1 MNKSYR
7 KNILRTFKSTRSRF
21 IAIFSIVALG
31 VGFLAG
37 LSATPVDMRNSM
49 ERYMDSGNFYD
60 LRVLSTLGLTDEDVQ
75 ALSRVEGVRQVEAA
89 YSADLLVQAGGADVV
104 VARAHS
110 IPREINV
117 LTLVEG
123 RLPER
128 RGECVVEAGAN
139 DVNRAFDIGQKFFLT
154 EDNEDLEEKMAATEF
169 TVVGV
174 VHNTNYFSF
183 EREPASVG
191 NGTINLVFYV
201 EPEDFAYESY
211 TEIYLT
217 ADGALEQS
225 SLEDDYEETVRKL
238 SERVESISDEQ
249 CRKRYNTLR
258 TDAQAEIDRAW
269 QEYEDA
275 RTEAD
280 EKLADAWQ
288 EILDGRKKLADGEQE
303 LADGEREYEDGLKE
317 VADAEKEVSDG
328 QDALQKAEDQ
338 LIEGQAAW
346 DDGWRKFK
354 DGETTLA
361 EAKKELEEGQRK
373 YDDGL
378 AAYQISVA
386 QLQAGELQLA
396 EAKQKLDAA
405 QTLYGEGKAQLEA
418 KRPFVEAARGQYEQ
432 LAALNAGYKQYR
444 AGVEAIIGQYAAL
457 GIAIT
462 FEQAEETFSD
472 KALAAMLASTPESA
486 MTPEELVRY
495 QQLLALNTAQKQID
509 AGIAGI
515 MAAATPETGMTREQA
530 IAVFSDEALAKMLPQ
545 VEQAEAQLAAA
556 EEQLALSGVQLEA
569 GWAEYNANAQ
579 KMAEGRAALQ
589 AAGKQLESAK
599 MQLEAGWAA
608 YNAGGDELYAGKHT
622 LEKTRTELQDGWAVL
637 ADKKVEL
644 ANAQKKIRDARQDL
658 VQARQE
664 LADARETIAENR
676 QKLLDGEI
684 EYEDAKAEAEQKL
697 ADAKQEIEDGQ
708 KKLDDL
714 EVPEWYVWDRSHN
727 VSWASFDGNVEK
739 LQAITTVFPVFFF
752 LVAALVVST
761 TMTRMIEEERL
772 QIGTMK
778 ALGYRKQEILVKYML
793 YALTAAVAGT
803 FVGLAVGFYAFPTI
817 IWSAYSMMYYMPK
830 IYAPWLLDKALTA
843 GGALIGLSIL
853 VTVTAGRATLAES
866 PAALMLPRAPKPGK
880 RILLE
885 YITPLWKRLPFSWKV
900 TCRNLLR
907 YQKRFWM
914 TVIGVAGCTAL
925 LVTGFG
931 IADSLDA
938 IITNQYDRVYHYDL
952 TTVLSHPEDT
962 QAGEAYEYLFGS
974 DFDASLV
981 TCTEKVNQ
989 TDPNGKQIEC
999 YLTVPKDIDSFA
1011 DFADLHERVSGIA
1024 TPMQQEGV
1032 VLTEKFA
1039 SLMGVKTGDT
1049 VRLANVDG
1057 AEAEFMVSGVCE
1069 HYVYNY
1075 AYLSATA
1082 YENGFGAAPE
1092 WNTVLTKLKENTQ
1105 ESRDKASARLLA
1117 MDEVA
1122 GISFTVDQ
1130 INMVLNMLNSINA
1143 VVVLIVV
1150 CAAALAFVVLYNL
1163 SNINIAE
1170 RVKEIATI
1178 KVLGFHDKEVSA
1190 YVNRETVVLTV
1201 IGALTGLVMG
1211 IWLHR
1216 FIMITVEVD
1225 AVMFGRDI
1233 APRSFLFALILTL
1246 LFGTVVNLV
1255 MGRKLR
1261 RISMVESMKAPE

>member
-1 MNKSYR
+1 
-7 KNILRTFKSTRSRF
+7 
-21 IAIFSIVALG
+21 
-31 VGFLAG
+31 
-37 LSATPVDMRNSM
+37 
-49 ERYMDSGNFYD
+49 MDSGNFYD

-89 YSADLLVQAGGADVV
+89 YSADLLVQTGGADVV

-110 IPREINV
+110 IPHTINT
-117 LTLVEG
+117 LTLVDG

-128 RGECVVEAGAN
+128 SGECVVEAGAN
-139 DVNRAFDIGQKFFLT
+139 KVNRAFAIGQKLVLT
-154 EDNEDLEEKMAATEF
+154 GDNENLEEKMAATEF

-191 NGTINLVFYV
+191 NGTISLVFYV
-201 EPEDFAYESY
+201 KPEDFAYEAY

-217 ADGALEQS
+217 ADGALEQN
-225 SLEDDYEETVRKL
+225 SLEEGYKETISVL
-238 SERVESISDEQ
+238 SAKVEAISGQQ
-249 CRKRYNTLR
+249 CQTRYDTLR
-258 TDAQAEIDRAW
+258 SDAQAEIDDAW
-269 QEYEDA
+269 KEYNDA
-275 RTEAD
+275 RNEAD
-280 EKLADAWQ
+280 AELADAWQ
-288 EILDGRKKLADGEQE
+288 EIQDGRKKLADGEQE
-303 LADGEREYEDGLKE
+303 LADGEREYEDGLRE
-317 VADAEKEVSDG
+317 VADAEKEVLDG

-338 LIEGQAAW
+338 LTEGQAAW
-346 DDGWRKFK
+346 EDGWRQFR
-354 DGETTLA
+354 DGEAALA
-361 EAKKELEEGQRK
+361 EAKKELDEGQRK
-373 YDDGL
+373 YDDGVT
-378 AAYQISVA
+378 AYQTSLA
-386 QLQAGELQLA
+386 QLQAGEAQLA
-396 EAKQKLDAA
+396 EAKQKLGAA
-405 QTLYGEGKAQLEA
+405 QALYEEGRAQLEA
-418 KRPFVEAARGQYEQ
+418 NRPSVQAARSRYEQ

-444 AGVEAIIGQYAAL
+444 TGVQAIVAQYAAA
-457 GIAIT
+457 GVSIT
-462 FEQAEETFSD
+462 FEQAEDTFSD
-472 KALAAMLASTPESA
+472 KALAEMLASTPESA
-486 MTPEELVRY
+486 MTPEELARY
-495 QQLLALNTAQKQID
+495 QQFLTLNSAQKQLN

-530 IAVFSDEALAKMLPQ
+530 IALFSDESLAVLLPQ
-545 VEQAEAQLAAA
+545 VEQAETQLTTAEQQLAA
-556 EEQLALSGVQLEA
+556 SGAQLEA
-569 GWAEYNANAQ
+569 GWAEYNANAL
-579 KMAEGRAALQ
+579 KMQEGRTALYAAE
-589 AAGKQLESAK
+589 KQLAAAK
-599 MQLEAGWAA
+599 AQLEAGWAA

-644 ANAQKKIRDARQDL
+644 ADAQKKIREAHQDL
-658 VQARQE
+658 ADARQE
-664 LADARETIAENR
+664 LADARETIAENK

-739 LQAITTVFPVFFF
+739 LRAITTVFPVFFF

-778 ALGYRKQEILVKYML
+778 ALGYRRGEILVKYML

-803 FVGLAVGFYAFPTI
+803 FVGLAAGFYAFPTI
-817 IWSAYSMMYYMPK
+817 IWSAYSIMYYMPK
-830 IYAPWLLDKALTA
+830 IYTPWLLDKAVTA

-907 YQKRFWM
+907 YKKRFWM

-952 TTVLSHPEDT
+952 TTALSHPEDT
-962 QAGEAYEYLFGS
+962 QAGEAHDYLFGS
-974 DFDASLV
+974 GFESSLI

-999 YLTVPKDIDSFA
+999 YLTVPKDMDRFA
-1011 DFADLHERVSGIA
+1011 DFVDLHERVSGTA

-1039 SLMGVKTGDT
+1039 SLMGVKTGDRVT
-1049 VRLANVDG
+1049 LANADG
-1057 AEAEFMVSGVCE
+1057 VQAEFLVSGVCE

-1075 AYLSATA
+1075 AYLSASA

-1092 WNTVLTKLKENTQ
+1092 WNTVLTRLKENTQ
-1105 ESRDKASARLLA
+1105 ENRDEISTRLLA

-1130 INMVLNMLNSINA
+1130 IDMVLNMLNSINA

-1178 KVLGFHDKEVSA
+1178 KVLGFHDGEVSA

-1201 IGALTGLVMG
+1201 IGSLAGLVLG

-1216 FIMITVEVD
+1216 FIMLTVEVD

-1233 APRSFLFALILTL
+1233 APRSFLFALLLTL
-1246 LFGTVVNLV
+1246 LFGTIVNLF